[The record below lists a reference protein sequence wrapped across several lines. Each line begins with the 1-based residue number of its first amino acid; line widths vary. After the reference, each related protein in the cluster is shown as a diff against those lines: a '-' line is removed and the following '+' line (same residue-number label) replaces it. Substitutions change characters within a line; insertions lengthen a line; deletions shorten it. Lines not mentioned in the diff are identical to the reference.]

1 MSNHRQGKSQGGATL
16 RYRTHRLRRL
26 AAAVA
31 LGVGMVGGT
40 IGITAGTAGATTP
53 INAGSFSSLT
63 SPTITAGTHIDQAIG
78 TLELTIPAS
87 VAFASQTVRL
97 TVSDTTTH
105 AGSYAAFT
113 TSNSTPTFLASTN
126 ATVTGCTF
134 VRKTTAHFSTSAK
147 AYLTGTCVIS
157 KTTPSSAAK
166 VVLSGLAVESIT
178 GQGTVKV
185 TVADTTNSTDTFTP
199 TTAIAAIYNGRLLTV
214 GSFKSPNGTT
224 TTIPAGTTKNQ
235 VIGTLVLTIS
245 KTVPKTLFRTET
257 VTLAVKD
264 TTLHAGSYTA
274 FTEVN
279 SLSHRTPSV
288 VGPGAKTPVCTF
300 TTKTTSHFAPA
311 ATAYLKLTC
320 EISKTAGTVTGQG
333 KTATAVFTW
342 SNLRVES
349 ITGQGTVKVT
359 VADTTDVTYHF
370 TKKTATAAVYGVAAP
385 TAPYKVLLNNDT
397 NRPIPPA
404 ALGQVGSSAGNW
416 TLTLTAG
423 TGTTATFRG
432 VLASGHVKITVEPNG
447 GLSAITCAGTKAIAF
462 DGLPKVAVTS
472 ATGTTV
478 AATKIKVTD
487 SLSGSNGCTGFFAP
501 NVLTVTF
508 TTSVHFTKAGGSI
521 TISITTVKYS
531 VAPKTATGT
540 VDVSDAFYRSSS
552 APTGTNATQTQNVT
566 ITSTNAIVSDAYVHV
581 ATVKTIAPTSY
592 DQPIGTVAVVE
603 SAAAAG
609 SVPKGYVCLTLVGS
623 TRTSIAGTRPLGT
636 KRAAFTGIRGIT
648 ATHHATGGTSTLPP
662 LLSGNAQGTMS
673 FNTSSAPTVKVTSGN
688 GAVGTV
694 AFTTPGLTA
703 QTLEFQVTSAST
715 AATTYTVSGLFVN
728 GNGKTTRRPLV
739 TAYYSSSA
747 TCSPVTGAPTDH
759 AAVAFTTGKVISKEI
774 YGVTAAAT
782 AVQELEHAF
791 PATGSTSCLLEG
803 GRILLG
809 PLATSTMSSYCHS
822 SCPRIAATTTI
833 GPGATSFLARTERP
847 LVLATSKTY
856 TDSLASQ
863 YLAGVLG
870 TGTLL
875 TSPTA
880 LTPVTRTALRVEG
893 ISHVYI
899 VGGPLAVDTT
909 VLNTIETMPVYRCG
923 GNGLAR
929 NALNQTGTI
938 QVTRIGGPT
947 LYATAAMIAETPPS
961 SDVGKLALPA
971 AYAGGPTKHGL
982 YNDTTGIGSTR
993 PASGGTLTTAILASG
1008 QEFQDAEAA
1017 STLAYSGNIPVL
1029 LTMQTKL
1036 VTQARTGIVALHVRQ
1051 VIVMGGTLAISNTVV
1066 KSLEAMTVTGHPLS
1080 VLRVAGKDYTDTA
1093 VQLAKMELSDTTTA
1107 GLGWDPTS
1115 VLVARGNGYTDGIA
1129 GAVLEH
1135 VMGFDTPLLLTES
1148 PTVVGTYLTAF
1159 LKTVG
1164 KGYETGKAIT
1174 NLVILGGPLAVS
1186 PTIIAQMQADL

>member
-1 MSNHRQGKSQGGATL
+1 M

-31 LGVGMVGGT
+31 LGVGMVGGM
-40 IGITAGTAGATTP
+40 IGITAGTAGATV
-53 INAGSFSSLT
+53 INAGTFSSLT
-63 SPTITAGTHIDQAIG
+63 SPTIPAGNTTGQAIG
-78 TLELTIPAS
+78 ELKLTIAATVTPA
-87 VAFASQTVRL
+87 AFTNQVIKLTVR
-97 TVSDTTTH
+97 DTPTH

-113 TSNSTPTFLASTN
+113 TLASTLHFTVSG
-126 ATVTGCTF
+126 ATVTPSSCHF
-134 VRKTTAHFSTSAK
+134 VTLTSHFTTGH
-147 AYLTGTCVIS
+147 AYSTGTCTIS
-157 KTTPSSAAK
+157 KTAAK
-166 VVLSGLAVESIT
+166 GTGAFVTLSGLAVDSIN

-185 TVADTTNSTDTFTP
+185 TVADTTTPTDTFTP
-199 TTAIAAIYNGRLLTV
+199 TAATAAIYNGRLLTV
-214 GSFKSPNGTT
+214 GSLKSPNGTT

-245 KTVPKTLFRTET
+245 RTVPKTLFRTET
-257 VTLAVKD
+257 VTLTVRD

-279 SLSHRTPSV
+279 SFSHRTPSV

-320 EISKTAGTVTGQG
+320 KISKTAGTVTGQG

-349 ITGQGTVKVT
+349 ITGQGKVNVA

-370 TKKTATAAVYGVAAP
+370 TKATATAAVYGVAAP
-385 TAPYKVLLNNDT
+385 TAPAKVLLNNDT
-397 NRPIPPA
+397 TRPIPPA

-416 TLTLTAG
+416 TLTLEAAS
-423 TGTTATFRG
+423 TATKASFQG
-432 VLASGHVKITVEPNG
+432 VLATGHVKITVEPHG

-472 ATGTTV
+472 VTGTTV

-501 NVLTVTF
+501 NVLTVDF
-508 TTSVHFTKAGGSI
+508 TTSVHFTKASGSI

-552 APTGTNATQTQNVT
+552 APTGTNPTQTQNAT

-603 SAAAAG
+603 SVAAAG

-623 TRTSIAGTRPLGT
+623 TRTSTG
-636 KRAAFTGIRGIT
+636 TGIRGN
-648 ATHHATGGTSTLPP
+648 THVLRHATGGTTTLPP
-662 LLSGNAQGTMS
+662 TTPPVAPLTKPTMS

-703 QTLEFQVTSAST
+703 HTLEFQVTSAST
-715 AATTYTVSGLFVN
+715 VASTYTVSGLFVN
-728 GNGKTTRRPLV
+728 GNGKTTRKPLV
-739 TAYYSSSA
+739 TAFYSAST
-747 TCSPVTGAPTDH
+747 TCGAANGKPTDH
-759 AAVAFTTGKVISKEI
+759 AAVIFTTGKVISTEI

-791 PATGSTSCLLEG
+791 PASGTNNT
-803 GRILLG
+803 
-809 PLATSTMSSYCHS
+809 
-822 SCPRIAATTTI
+822 SCPRLKANTTF
-833 GPGATSFLARTERP
+833 GLGLGTSFLTRTERP

-856 TDSLASQ
+856 SDSLASQ

-909 VLNTIETMPVYRCG
+909 VLNAIETMPVYRCG

-993 PASGGTLTTAILASG
+993 PASGGKLTTAILASG

-1017 STLAYSGNIPVL
+1017 SVLAYSRNIPVL

-1093 VQLAKMELSDTTTA
+1093 VQLAKMELSDTRTA
-1107 GLGWDPTS
+1107 GLGWDPTL
-1115 VLVARGNGYTDGIA
+1115 VLIARGNGYTDGIA